1 MEQIAVVKKL
11 LENGMAQVS
20 VERGTACGAAHSCA
34 DCAGCEHVI
43 VQTEKVVTA
52 FNDVSAQKGDVVRL
66 RSDNAPFLKSAA
78 IVYLLPLVLA
88 LVVYGIASVTLSLGE
103 GPMMF
108 FALLGFVLGL
118 LIAVAWDR
126 HMKKVNG
133 LRFHIVE
140 VKKACSGM

>member
-43 VQTEKVVTA
+43 VQTEKLVTA
-52 FNDVSAQKGDVVRL
+52 FNDVSARTGDIVRL
-66 RSDNAPFLKSAA
+66 RSENAPFMKTAA

-88 LVVYGIASVTLSLGE
+88 LVVYGIASATLSLSE
-103 GPMMF
+103 GPMML
-108 FALLGFVLGL
+108 FALLGFVIGI

-126 HMKKVNG
+126 HMKKAGG